1 DGYYAIKAARETGG
15 VMESVSDEEIVEGIS
30 LLARTEG
37 IFTET
42 AGGVTIATL
51 RKLAARGDVRSDER
65 TVALIT
71 GDGLKTIE
79 AMQGHAGPTMSI
91 PPSLDVFAS
100 KLEER

>member
-1 DGYYAIKAARETGG
+1 
-15 VMESVSDEEIVEGIS
+15 MESVTDEEIVEGMM

-37 IFTET
+37 VFTET

-51 RKLAARGDVRSDER
+51 RKLAERGDVRPDEK

-79 AMQGHAGPTMSI
+79 AMSETARPTMTI
-91 PPSLDVFAS
+91 PPSLDAFSAQ
-100 KLEER
+100 LEAKK

>member
-1 DGYYAIKAARETGG
+1 VD
-15 VMESVSDEEIVEGIS
+15 GIS

-42 AGGVTIATL
+42 AGGVTVATL
-51 RKLAARGDVRSDER
+51 RKLANAGVVKPEER

-79 AMQGHAGPTMSI
+79 AVADRARPTFTI
-91 PPSLDVFAS
+91 APRLDEFAARL
-100 KLEER
+100 KEAP